1 MLLER
6 HCLALREDVE
16 HLSERQEV
24 LAILMEGNM
33 NMQKAAP
40 EDFQRQIFE
49 ELRELEEQ
57 KTKEAL
63 ELVQRK
69 HQLFNWEGERD
80 RARTLRQE
88 QEDSGPELTTIPL
101 LVRADPPCPLKQ
113 TKQCLL
119 PQRWLWKKGRKET
132 DGALT
137 WRVKWRSWK

>member
-24 LAILMEGNM
+24 LAIPMEGKM

-69 HQLFNWEGERD
+69 HQLFSWEGERD
-80 RARTLRQE
+80 SARALRQE
-88 QEDSGPELTTIPL
+88 Q
-101 LVRADPPCPLKQ
+101 
-113 TKQCLL
+113 
-119 PQRWLWKKGRKET
+119 
-132 DGALT
+132 
-137 WRVKWRSWK
+137 